1 MAITFVGVA
10 SSENSS
16 TIDISGLGLAE
27 GDIVYVVGGRD
38 NSDTINTPSGYTPD
52 IVEVSGSARCRTFYK
67 IMGATPD
74 TSVSGLTSNS
84 QCGHTAIAFR
94 GVDTTTPL
102 DVASQGDFENSS
114 NTDLNPPSITTVTD
128 NSMILCG
135 GFHDDDTGSRSSPSG
150 YALGASYSVGSS
162 GSGGTVNT
170 AYKILA
176 SFGSE
181 NPGSFA
187 GSNDQWAAFTAAL
200 RPITANDL
208 LADDVQS
215 TSEVTVPAGGQGQV
229 LLAEDAESASE
240 VTSPALAQGQVLLAN
255 DIQSYSTV
263 GRSSAFTLDA
273 LDSEGNIDTLTPS
286 LDDPSWVGPVLA
298 VFSGVEVLLAEDTE
312 SASEVTSPALAQ
324 LQVLLAEDT
333 ESASEVTSPA
343 LAQLQV
349 LLATSVEGASEVST
363 PALAAI
369 GDSATFTSVDAH
381 RGHGTGW
388 AKKTLSQLDR
398 EKKKEIARLRKL
410 ARKRLKA
417 EIDKQPK
424 RDLYSLLAIAEEHIE
439 RTAPQGSEW
448 LDPRLIEMTAI
459 LVMQGLEQYRADQ
472 QALSDENDRAILLL
486 AA

>member
-324 LQVLLAEDT
+324 LQVLLA
-333 ESASEVTSPA
+333 
-343 LAQLQV
+343 
-349 LLATSVEGASEVST
+349 TSVEGASEVST

>member
-324 LQVLLAEDT
+324 LQVLLA
-333 ESASEVTSPA
+333 
-343 LAQLQV
+343 
-349 LLATSVEGASEVST
+349 TSVEGASEVST

-448 LDPRLIEMTAI
+448 LDP
-459 LVMQGLEQYRADQ
+459 
-472 QALSDENDRAILLL
+472 NDRHPGDAGARTIPRRPTG
-486 AA
+486 AVG